1 MVDNLHSHCSIG
13 HYFTIRVEKKPQVE
27 ILHEPVQWLKIIGVD
42 EEEVP
47 NLNHL
52 KSQIIASKNIE
63 DVFNTYGVSCDT
75 KKMLLGTS

>member
-1 MVDNLHSHCSIG
+1 M
-13 HYFTIRVEKKPQVE
+13 E

-52 KSQIIASKNIE
+52 KSKIIAYKNVE
-63 DVFNTYGVSCDT
+63 DVLNTYGVSCDT
-75 KKMLLGTS
+75 KKDVARHIVATHTISS